1 MQLKKLR
8 ALSLVLSLAG
18 SPLIAWPAHTAP
30 VTCTARDDTKFPMPP
45 LPGACQLQASAIY
58 WSFLFNTLE

>member
-18 SPLIAWPAHTAP
+18 SLLIAWPAHTAP
-30 VTCTARDDTKFPMPP
+30 RR
-45 LPGACQLQASAIY
+45 
-58 WSFLFNTLE
+58 